1 MPPKTACRARGGVLY
16 TQLAKFAALAV
27 QGGVEPQTENCERR
41 TAKTLITGRYRS
53 GQTGQTVNLLAHAF
67 AGSNPALP
75 ILRHLASSAA
85 SYGKP
90 YFTEGKRATRLSL
103 AKYALRSSANRAQE
117 GYTAIPRVHRRL
129 WIPMDLT
136 KNAITSPIFALA
148 DIYNLNIYCIALPGR
163 HAFRL
168 HHRLGLLP
176 RPVLCGA
183 HREHSPAAWS
193 SQPRPRTLNR
203 PVQTMAITNR
213 DLLHQL
219 GPCRRFRAVPE
230 NWLWYRFSSKA
241 VSLTSF
247 QAPCPTPSVAALRK
261 ERTARIRIAPDEF
274 PPKCR

>member
-1 MPPKTACRARGGVLY
+1 MPFGARLTERRRAFTLLY
-16 TQLAKFAALAV
+16 R
-27 QGGVEPQTENCERR
+27 ESSPNCE
-41 TAKTLITGRYRS
+41 S
-53 GQTGQTVNLLAHAF
+53 
-67 AGSNPALP
+67 
-75 ILRHLASSAA
+75 
-85 SYGKP
+85 
-90 YFTEGKRATRLSL
+90 
-103 AKYALRSSANRAQE
+103 RSSH
-117 GYTAIPRVHRRL
+117 PKSVFF
-129 WIPMDLT
+129 
-136 KNAITSPIFALA
+136 SPIFVLA
-148 DIYNLNIYCIALPGR
+148 RYCNINILCIGFTHR

-230 NWLWYRFSSKA
+230 NWLRYRFSSKA

-247 QAPCPTPSVAALRK
+247 QAPRPTPSVAALRK

-274 PPKCR
+274 PPKCRQKSIMGANLRRTASG